1 MRFPDSLEG
10 VVVHQDQDPV
20 FTGYAWTPLLVSAG
34 ARLSYALA
42 GPRDNPE
49 MESFFG
55 RFKVENRSLILDA
68 GSPDQL
74 PAVVRD
80 RIRYYNRVRHS
91 SLGDRPPLKI
101 IEDFYR
107 EG

>member
-1 MRFPDSLEG
+1 
-10 VVVHQDQDPV
+10 
-20 FTGYAWTPLLVSAG
+20 
-34 ARLSYALA
+34 
-42 GPRDNPE
+42 

-68 GSPDQL
+68 GSIEEL
-74 PAVVRD
+74 EAVVRA
-80 RIRYYNRVRHS
+80 RINYYNRVRRHS
-91 SLGDRPPLKI
+91 SLGDRPPLRI

>member
-1 MRFPDSLEG
+1 MLS
-10 VVVHQDQDPV
+10 
-20 FTGYAWTPLLVSAG
+20 TG
-34 ARLSYALA
+34 ARLSYALH

-49 MESFFG
+49 MESVFG
-55 RFKVENRSLILDA
+55 RFKVENRSLTLDA
-68 GSPDQL
+68 GSL
-74 PAVVRD
+74 EELAAVVRG
-80 RIRYYNRVRHS
+80 RIRYYNRVRRHR